1 MQIEISRE
9 DLKRARDFVESG
21 VLVDVMNEEGLSI
34 SSMSIILN
42 SLFEGFDE
50 LEAKFSEKI

>member
-9 DLKRARDFVESG
+9 DLVKAREFVESG
-21 VLVDVMNEEGLSI
+21 VLVNAMNDEGLSI

-42 SLFEGFDE
+42 CLFEGFDS
-50 LEAKFSEKI
+50 LEERFNAEI